1 MKTWMVIDCSGLAHQ
16 AFHALPELSH
26 NGQRT
31 EVVFGFFKQLEVLE
45 EQLQPTGHVFCFD
58 RGESVRV
65 WALPQYKSTRKTK
78 EKADPKYAAAKGVI
92 HEELVKL
99 NLDYLPGLGY
109 RNLLFAFGFE
119 ADDVIASVVQNLPE
133 EEQAVIVG
141 SDGDF
146 LQLLSENVSVWNP
159 RKGKMVTIQS
169 FQKEYGIPPKWWAR
183 VKALAGCLGD
193 DIPGIAGV
201 GEISAVKYLRGEL
214 KAGKMLDKI
223 EAGLELAKRTYYPLV
238 KLPYPG
244 TPVFNKLHEDE
255 VTEEKWQTLT
265 KRLGFRNLRERGG
278 HRGKQKREGLWI

>member
-1 MKTWMVIDCSGLAHQ
+1 MKTWLVVDCSNLCYQ

-31 EVVFGFFKQLEVLE
+31 EVVFGFFKQLEALE

-58 RGESVRV
+58 RGESIRV
-65 WALPQYKSTRKTK
+65 WALPQYKETRKKK
-78 EKADPKYAAAKGVI
+78 EKADPKYAAAKAII

-99 NLDYLPGLGY
+99 NLDYLPSLGY
-109 RNLLFAFGFE
+109 CNILSAFGFE

-133 EEQAVIVG
+133 TEQAVIVG

-146 LQLLSENVSVWNP
+146 LQLLASNVSIWNP
-159 RKGKMVTIQS
+159 RKGKMATVQS

-183 VKALAGCLGD
+183 VKALAGCGGD
-193 DIPGIAGV
+193 DIPGIEGI
-201 GEISAVKYLRGEL
+201 GEVTAVKYLKGGL
-214 KAGKMLDKI
+214 TKGKKLQAI
-223 EAGLELAKRTYYPLV
+223 EAGLELAKKTYYPLV

-244 TPVFNKLHEDE
+244 TPVFQLHKDE
-255 VTEEKWQTLT
+255 VTEEKWQALA

-278 HRGKQKREGLWI
+278 HRGSK